1 MIDDESA
8 WKEPTNPYYRYYHE
22 EKTCNMILHEFGLYA
37 EHSHIVN
44 GHTPVKTIEGESP
57 VRAKGKLLVIDG
69 GFSKPYHETTGIA
82 GYTLIYNS
90 HGMRIKA
97 HNSFE
102 SVYKALRDNKDIS
115 SETEIV
121 YTSDTRI
128 LVKDTDVGKKIFSD
142 IQDLKKL
149 YEYYKTV

>member
-1 MIDDESA
+1 
-8 WKEPTNPYYRYYHE
+8 
-22 EKTCNMILHEFGLYA
+22 
-37 EHSHIVN
+37 
-44 GHTPVKTIEGESP
+44 
-57 VRAKGKLLVIDG
+57 
-69 GFSKPYHETTGIA
+69 
-82 GYTLIYNS
+82 
-90 HGMRIKA
+90 MRIKA

-128 LVKDTDVGKKIFSD
+128 LVKDTDIGKKIFSD